1 VKAIVR
7 TDGASRGN
15 PGPAAIGVVVET
27 PQGQVLRELSERIGE
42 ATNNV
47 AEYRALLRGL
57 EVAAELG
64 ATRVEIR
71 VDSELVARQL
81 RGQYRVR
88 SPQLRPLY
96 EEARRRLESFRE
108 AVIRTV
114 RREENARADEL
125 ANQALDAQPYIM

>member
-1 VKAIVR
+1 MKAIVR
-7 TDGASRGN
+7 ADGASRGN

-27 PQGQVLRELSERIGE
+27 PQGQVLREISEQIGE

-47 AEYRALLRGL
+47 AEYRAVLRGL

-96 EEARRRLESFRE
+96 EEARRKLGEFRE

-114 RREENARADEL
+114 RREENTRADEL
-125 ANQALDAQPYIM
+125 ANRALDAHPL